1 MADAVFFDLDGTL
14 ADTAPDFAR
23 ILHRMQIEHGLAPTP
38 FAVVRAQVSHG
49 VRGMLGIGFG
59 ITPDAENYRDLAA
72 RFLELY
78 SEGLCIKTSL
88 FPGMAELLDHLES
101 RSVPWGIVTNK
112 PERYTHPLIA
122 ALGLTTRSACI
133 VGGDTVARAKPHPD
147 PLLHACATIDVE
159 PTRCLYIGDD
169 IRDITAG
176 KAAGM
181 TTLAAAYGYLGTDD
195 PIDAWGAHSIISYPL
210 DVLAHL
216 ARAKDML

>member
-38 FAVVRAQVSHG
+38 FEAVRAQVSHG
-49 VRGMLGIGFG
+49 VRGMLGVGFG
-59 ITPDAENYRDLAA
+59 ILPDAGTYPGLAA

-78 SEGLCIKTSL
+78 AEGLCIRTCL
-88 FPGMAELLDHLES
+88 FPGMAELLAHLE
-101 RSVPWGIVTNK
+101 RHGVPWGIVTNK

-122 ALGLTTRSACI
+122 ALGLTARSACI
-133 VGGDTVARAKPHPD
+133 VGGDTAARAKPHPD
-147 PLLHACATIDVE
+147 PLLHACAAIDVE
-159 PTRCLYIGDD
+159 PTRCLYVGDD

-181 TTLAAAYGYLGTDD
+181 KTLAAAYGYLGTDD
-195 PIDAWGAHSIISYPL
+195 PIHTWGAHSIIAHPM
-210 DVLAHL
+210 DVLPHL
-216 ARAKDML
+216 A